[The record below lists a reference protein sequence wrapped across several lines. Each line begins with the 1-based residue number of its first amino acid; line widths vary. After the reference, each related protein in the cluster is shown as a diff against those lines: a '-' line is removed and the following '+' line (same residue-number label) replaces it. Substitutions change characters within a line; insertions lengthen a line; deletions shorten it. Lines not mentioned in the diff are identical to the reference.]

1 MDDITSRLTQVF
13 RDVFHD
19 DSLTLSPE
27 LTAQDIAGWD
37 SLAHVTL
44 MMSVQRAFRVR
55 LSAAETSRLQDVG
68 ALMALL
74 RSKQPA

>member
-1 MDDITSRLTQVF
+1 MDDIASRLTQVF
-13 RDVFHD
+13 RDVFHN

-44 MMSVQRAFRVR
+44 MLSVQRAFRVR

-74 RSKQPA
+74 RSKQPV